1 MEYAEVDAS
10 IVDHA
15 KARLGLR
22 VGAARKQEENGT
34 VSKQQHRRA
43 PDVESTVRRG
53 GSADDLLWQL
63 YSNTEVFSHTNFFYN
78 LRRLKIG
85 QRGNL

>member
-15 KARLGLR
+15 EARLGLR

-34 VSKQQHRRA
+34 VSKQQH
-43 PDVESTVRRG
+43 VE
-53 GSADDLLWQL
+53 LLTL
-63 YSNTEVFSHTNFFYN
+63 NPNFGCLFPFSEGFPVISVNMTEYYT
-78 LRRLKIG
+78 II
-85 QRGNL
+85 

>member
-15 KARLGLR
+15 EARLGLR

-34 VSKQQHRRA
+34 VSKQHRRA
-43 PDVESTVRRG
+43 LLPHSRG
-53 GSADDLLWQL
+53 GLTNVTFSDRGFDD
-63 YSNTEVFSHTNFFYN
+63 
-78 LRRLKIG
+78 
-85 QRGNL
+85 